1 MLCSDENMM
10 DPYNLAICFGPTLV
24 PIPEDRDQVQF
35 QNLVN
40 ELIKNFIIFHEDI
53 FPTSVPGSVYE
64 KYLTQEPED
73 MGDSPEAVDQSHDD
87 EIDSEFTEDDSVFK
101 EDNDKED
108 DLQDFSL
115 DLFGSKNKFLKFA
128 KIRRFWTTLIS
139 RENLQKNIE
148 SKKFVNIQE
157 CLFICRTRYAGSPS
171 IVWFQ
176 CTFYT
181 RSQFPQGRHHCA
193 FQAGLQWL
201 VERLGAWPGRTYPR

>member
-115 DLFGSKNKFLKFA
+115 DLFGSKNLIPKIRENTAVLNNFDFTRKFA
-128 KIRRFWTTLIS
+128 KKYWIEKIRQHTRMSFS
-139 RENLQKNIE
+139 LQNQI
-148 SKKFVNIQE
+148 
-157 CLFICRTRYAGSPS
+157 R
-171 IVWFQ
+171 W
-176 CTFYT
+176 
-181 RSQFPQGRHHCA
+181 
-193 FQAGLQWL
+193 
-201 VERLGAWPGRTYPR
+201 

>member
-1 MLCSDENMM
+1 M

-128 KIRRFWTTLIS
+128 KIRRF
-139 RENLQKNIE
+139 
-148 SKKFVNIQE
+148 
-157 CLFICRTRYAGSPS
+157 
-171 IVWFQ
+171 
-176 CTFYT
+176 
-181 RSQFPQGRHHCA
+181 
-193 FQAGLQWL
+193 
-201 VERLGAWPGRTYPR
+201 